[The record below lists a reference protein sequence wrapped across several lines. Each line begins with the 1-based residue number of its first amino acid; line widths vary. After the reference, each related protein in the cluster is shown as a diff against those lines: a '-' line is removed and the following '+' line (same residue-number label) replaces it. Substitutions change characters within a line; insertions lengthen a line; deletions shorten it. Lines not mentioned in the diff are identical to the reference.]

1 MFISVLGQNTK
12 RESGRK
18 VQSGNINAAKVA
30 HIFSVCMNLFWICDI
45 SFLWIC
51 LQRIQLSK
59 GKIAF
64 PRHFFGG
71 GMGREVL

>member
-1 MFISVLGQNTK
+1 MLISVLGQNTK

-30 HIFSVCMNLFWICDI
+30 HIFSVCMNLFWICDNKL
-45 SFLWIC
+45 SVDL

>member
-30 HIFSVCMNLFWICDI
+30 HIFSVCV

-64 PRHFFGG
+64 PRHFLG